1 MTRTVGPRE
10 GKAHAMVSIQSTKS
24 DPADDAARPPPQHTC
39 PLCGG
44 SGTVDRDESPYRGG
58 RGRAER
64 PAPLPPPTP
73 APSRGTP
80 VLMLT
85 GISGLDRVSAAY
97 ARLRLAAAAHGAI
110 IALHLVF
117 AIGVAAFVLGMAFLA
132 GCGASAVRVN
142 AEAADT
148 LGRALD
154 VAGDEVVTHRN
165 ADVLAAAHTGS
176 TPAEATAA
184 IEDAAAHWA
193 PAVAAE
199 ETAAAAQR
207 AYADAVVELAA
218 ERTTEA
224 HVLGLLVAL
233 ARTYQSLAAALEPV
247 GVHVPALPA
256 WAAHALDA
264 GGSP

>member
-1 MTRTVGPRE
+1 MKGPIIHLVGPISV
-10 GKAHAMVSIQSTKS
+10 VSG
-24 DPADDAARPPPQHTC
+24 ADVSAAIATA
-39 PLCGG
+39 
-44 SGTVDRDESPYRGG
+44 SM
-58 RGRAER
+58 RASMR
-64 PAPLPPPTP
+64 QPLPPALTDEEI
-73 APSRGTP
+73 AACVDEARTERKRRTRNESLGIAAVVALALA
-80 VLMLT
+80 VL
-85 GISGLDRVSAAY
+85 
-97 ARLRLAAAAHGAI
+97 
-110 IALHLVF
+110 AL
-117 AIGVAAFVLGMAFLA
+117 IFLA

-154 VAGDEVVTHRN
+154 VAGDQVVTHRN

-184 IEDAAAHWA
+184 IEAAAAHWA
-193 PAVAAE
+193 AVVAAE

-247 GVHVPALPA
+247 GVHLPALPA